1 MKKEK
6 ILVLNVRKNL
16 KIETIDL
23 KILLLKNIIKRENNL
38 RIF

>member
-6 ILVLNVRKNL
+6 ILVLNARKNL

-23 KILLLKNIIKRENNL
+23 KILLLKNIIKREYNL

>member
-23 KILLLKNIIKRENNL
+23 KILLLKNIIKREDNL